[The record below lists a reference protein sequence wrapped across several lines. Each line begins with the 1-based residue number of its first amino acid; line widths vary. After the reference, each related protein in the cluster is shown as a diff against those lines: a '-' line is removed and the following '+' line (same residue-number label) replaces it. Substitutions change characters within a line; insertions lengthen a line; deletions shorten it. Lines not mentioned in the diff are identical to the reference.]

1 MTKPVTDAE
10 LSQQREEAVRVRD
23 DGKLCIEVAFCVH
36 CEGLTIAP
44 QSDECACGA
53 ELYPVTK
60 TVALGERVLPTE
72 YG

>member
-1 MTKPVTDAE
+1 MTDAE
-10 LSQQREEAVRVRD
+10 LAEQREEALRVQ
-23 DGKLCIEVAFCVH
+23 DGKLCIQVAYCVH

-44 QSDECACGA
+44 QSDACACGA

-60 TVALGERVLPTE
+60 TVPLGGRVLTKE